1 MVGMWIPDTHT
12 KKLNLHKIQKMDT
25 VTVWINGVRHEKTY
39 ELKFE
44 CSVSQCMECDFDFN
58 IYENNDNY
66 LFVKGNELMFYQ
78 NELLLL
84 DYGVCL
90 ENIEYSQCPHF
101 ITDVPECIKKLF
113 RKIKKEGM
121 SDELAA
127 EFTELSME
135 YFKHINNTLKLAPHI
150 FDASKN

>member
-1 MVGMWIPDTHT
+1 
-12 KKLNLHKIQKMDT
+12 MDT
-25 VTVWINGVRHEKTY
+25 VTVWINGIRHEKTY
-39 ELKFE
+39 ELEAKDTIL
-44 CSVSQCMECDFDFN
+44 QCMDSECDFEFDM
-58 IYENNDNY
+58 YENDDNY

-78 NELLLL
+78 DGMLLLS
-84 DYGVCL
+84 YGICFD
-90 ENIEYSQCPHF
+90 NPEYSQCPHV
-101 ITDVPECIKKLF
+101 IADVPECIKKLF
-113 RKIKKEGM
+113 RKMKKEGM